1 MAVDIVMPKLAMAM
15 KQGKIAEWKAQEGQW
30 VEKGR
35 IVMVIETEK
44 VTYEVEASASGYLHI
59 ITELDTA
66 VPVNETVA
74 FLSATQEELAE
85 LQAAR
90 PAPEMPQLKEAA
102 AAAAAST
109 ASAGFQKKAKVR
121 ISPAAKKLAQKH
133 DLDITRITGSAPGG
147 RIKKEDVLKFLESGE
162 AIVAAAAPS
171 EEAWTA
177 EMVDGKRVKAAIPM
191 KGMRKAIADH
201 MIQSL
206 SVSAQLSSMG
216 EVDMTELIQIRKSLL
231 QKEAE
236 IGVRITYTDLMILAL
251 TKAVQNVPL
260 VNSSLIEDEI
270 KIWEDINV
278 AVAVALD
285 RGEYESGLIVPVIK
299 NADKKSLAEIS
310 RCIKDLTARARSA
323 ELTPDDLYGGTI
335 TLSNVG
341 GLAAGWAVSTP
352 ILNQPQAVIVQPGG
366 ILDRPVAR
374 DGQVVVRPIMTLSVT
389 FDHRILDGVPIIK
402 FFTKMVELLENPEL
416 LLL

>member
-74 FLSATQEELAE
+74 FLSATPEELAE

-90 PAPEMPQLKEAA
+90 PAPEMPQLKETA

-109 ASAGFQKKAKVR
+109 ASAGFQKKSKVR